1 MSTSAEQRRIPR
13 VAGALALLAL
23 QLGGALLVLRADPD
37 APARPGWRIP
47 SRIADALG
55 NVEHFGDDV
64 IVLTTS
70 QGPMTVRVDA
80 STAVTTL
87 TTPATLADVRPGDTI
102 LVWGRD
108 PARLILVGGPAS

>member
-1 MSTSAEQRRIPR
+1 
-13 VAGALALLAL
+13 
-23 QLGGALLVLRADPD
+23 
-37 APARPGWRIP
+37 
-47 SRIADALG
+47 
-55 NVEHFGDDV
+55 
-64 IVLTTS
+64 
-70 QGPMTVRVDA
+70 MTVRVDA